1 MVLIAFPP
9 NIVAAAPII
18 LTNSQ
23 SAATP
28 APFQQMVS
36 VDMSK
41 YSSYAAPNLQNI
53 EFFYTDGTLIPSWL
67 ESGSSSTTAIW
78 WLSIANGIGA
88 NSSLTVYMGFALQS
102 VNLFD
107 GITVGEAPQLSG
119 TYGQYDNGAKVF
131 SFYDNFK
138 GTTLSSVWSVP
149 SGSNYQVNNGFIGE
163 PSGGSTTAVY
173 NANVQET
180 GSIIAEWELN
190 LSSTVYPDATDYSYF
205 QLNRYSVSS
214 NMHFLGIQGIDDIA
228 NNGSPIASESIA
240 GSGIHSFGIRNDGA
254 TVEWFYDGNVLYS
267 ETSAVVDTDYL
278 SLGWA
283 YNGQPNNFPTIYWVR
298 VRAYPPSGTM
308 PGVTADPPLDACAGP
323 TYPLI
328 VAQIVKPSL
337 APKGVS
343 PKANTGSLFI
353 LQNACP
359 APAETL
365 AQAQQQ
371 LANQKYLTPPSTTTQ
386 NFTITLL
393 GA

>member
-9 NIVAAAPII
+9 NIVAAAPIV
-18 LTNSQ
+18 LTNGQ
-23 SAATP
+23 NVATP

-36 VDMSK
+36 VNMLK

-107 GITVGEAPQLSG
+107 GVNVGEAPQLSA

-131 SFYDNFK
+131 SFYDNFA
-138 GTTLSSVWSVP
+138 GTSLSSKWTDT
-149 SGSNYQVNNGFIGE
+149 SGTPVVNNGLTLSYPSYIGE
-163 PSGGSTTAVY
+163 GSYSAPSFILDFYADITADSTIENFSYGFITNNEQYTPSVVFNQNNIVPSSNNGYAYPWVIFSNTERTFLPNGVVGTHVYSVYWNTSICKFWWDYANEQSSTTTIPAGPLPIGFF
-173 NANVQET
+173 ANQ
-180 GSIIAEWELN
+180 
-190 LSSTVYPDATDYSYF
+190 
-205 QLNRYSVSS
+205 
-214 NMHFLGIQGIDDIA
+214 
-228 NNGSPIASESIA
+228 
-240 GSGIHSFGIRNDGA
+240 GSGTTFVM
-254 TVEWFYDGNVLYS
+254 T
-267 ETSAVVDTDYL
+267 
-278 SLGWA
+278 
-283 YNGQPNNFPTIYWVR
+283 WVR
-298 VRAYPPSGTM
+298 TRAYPPNGTM

-328 VAQIVKPSL
+328 VAQIVRPSL

-343 PKANTGSLFI
+343 PKANTGSLLI

-371 LANQKYLTPPSTTTQ
+371 LANQKYLTPAY
-386 NFTITLL
+386 TITLL